1 MILGFKYNYGLG
13 VKEKCKASAMYY
25 EEAALESIRYVEKS
39 HGLDVVE
46 RKKLSIG
53 PHVLLDQA

>member
-1 MILGFKYNYGLG
+1 MILGFKYQNGIN
-13 VKEKCKASAMYY
+13 VNQKCKTSALYY

-39 HGLDVVE
+39 HGLDIVE

-53 PHVLLDQA
+53 PHVLLD